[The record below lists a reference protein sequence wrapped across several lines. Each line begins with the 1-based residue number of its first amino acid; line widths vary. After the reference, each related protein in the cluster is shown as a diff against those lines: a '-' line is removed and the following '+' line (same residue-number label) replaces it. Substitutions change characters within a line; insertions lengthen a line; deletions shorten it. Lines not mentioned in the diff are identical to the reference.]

1 MPMREFQCS
10 CGQLL
15 ELYIDHG
22 KDLPRR
28 CGFRCAL
35 GEEESP
41 DLRGFGELE
50 PLLSGFGSTT
60 MRSLKD
66 KPTAKMAAECG
77 LTVYENQGEGIF
89 ERVTGTGGPKIIK
102 RDL

>member
-1 MPMREFQCS
+1 MRQFKCS

-35 GEEESP
+35 GEEDVYEH
-41 DLRGFGELE
+41 RGFGELE
-50 PLLSGFGSTT
+50 PLLSTFGHSSQ
-60 MRSLKD
+60 RSLKD
-66 KPTAKMAAECG
+66 NPTPEMAARHG
-77 LTVYENQGEGIF
+77 MTVYENQGDGIF
-89 ERVTGTGGPKIIK
+89 ERISGTNGPKILN
-102 RDL
+102 RDP